1 MSERGRHIRKICL
14 IGQLVCVAV
23 VSCAV
28 SEAAPPVVRE
38 VVLQGNVRTSEETIR
53 ATIRTVPGS
62 VLSPEMVNRDIKAL
76 YKLGQF
82 RDIKVEKKPVRGG
95 VRLTYIFVEKPLIA
109 EISFQGNRKIKSD
122 DLRPEVTQ
130 RVFDVLD
137 EKAVAESKQKIRDA
151 YAKKGYYLAE
161 VEYHLERVDDSGD
174 AKLVF
179 DIQERA
185 RVAVRRVLF
194 MGNKVFRDSELRK
207 EIKTKQKT
215 MFSFLTGSGKYEDD
229 MLKNDVLL
237 LTYHY
242 LNHGYL
248 KVKVSPPRV
257 TISKDRRYI
266 FVSFQIH
273 EGDQYRIGEV
283 TLSGDILT
291 TEPELKG
298 ILNTKKGQ
306 IYVQRTLEEDILR
319 LTDRYGDEGYA
330 YANILPRTVPDDVT
344 LTADIDINIQKG
356 HRITI
361 ERINISGNT
370 VTRDKVIRREMEL
383 KENDRYSERRLRR
396 SREKLMRLGYFEEV
410 NFATPRGSRD
420 DTMVLNITVKERPT
434 GRFNI
439 GAGFSSVENFIL
451 SASVQKQNFFG
462 YGISGAISMELSKRR
477 QLFLLSLSDPYFLDS
492 EWIAGLSAYRSAYH
506 YTDFRRESTG
516 GELTLGHR
524 FFDNFSAHLGY
535 QIEEVKV
542 SDFSLAVP
550 QLFKQNASGLTSA
563 LSLSVARDTRD
574 NRILPTKG
582 TFNIVTQEVSGTKLG
597 GENDFYRVNFR
608 SMFYQPI
615 WKSIIFKQFFRVGYI
630 KSLNDQPVPLFER
643 FFTGGVNSLRGFFP
657 NSVGPRL
664 RIPKSPSGKDEEFV
678 YGGDKLLL
686 FITELELP
694 IYDPAGIRAVVFFD
708 AGNAFAEN
716 ENYSILN
723 LRADYGFG
731 LRWNSPMGP
740 LRFEWGIPINR
751 RPDEDAVVFNF
762 TIGSF
767 F

>member
-434 GRFNI
+434 GSFNI